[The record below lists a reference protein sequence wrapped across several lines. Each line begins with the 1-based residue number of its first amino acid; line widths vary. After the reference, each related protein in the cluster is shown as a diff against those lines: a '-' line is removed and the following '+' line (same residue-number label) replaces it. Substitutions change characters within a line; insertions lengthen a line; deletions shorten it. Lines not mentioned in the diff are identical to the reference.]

1 DEAERARLDALGNRA
16 GLAKPAAFTSIP
28 VLFAGQVARVPEAVA
43 LTFGGVS
50 MTYRELDAA
59 AQRWAQLLAGHG
71 VGPGQ
76 YVALVLSRSAEA
88 IVAILAVLK
97 TGAAYVA
104 IDPAVPQA
112 RLRFVL
118 TDAAPAAVLTT
129 TGLRERLTGCAVP
142 VLDINNPAP
151 HTQPQPSTALPTPQP
166 DDIAYL
172 IYTSGTTGTPKGVAI
187 THHNVTQLLASL
199 DAGLPSTGVWTQS
212 HSLAFDVS
220 VWEIFGALLRGGRL
234 VVVPETATTSP
245 EDFHQLLITE
255 QVSVLTH
262 TPSALAMLPEHGLDS
277 LTLATV
283 GEPCPLDVVQR
294 WAPGRI
300 MINAYGPTETTMCVT
315 ISAPLTPHTPVV
327 PIGTPVPEAGLFVLD
342 TWLRPVPAGV
352 IGELYIAGTGVAVGY
367 LGRAGLTASRFV
379 ACPFGGPGA
388 RMYRTGDLVRWRPD
402 GQ

>member
-1 DEAERARLDALGNRA
+1 MDALGNRA